1 MADKKITALTA
12 TTAGLVADLAHIVT
26 DVATNPTNKKVT
38 LLNFFNKVPTFLG
51 FSGTGI
57 QAYTSATS
65 AVTATGGLILVTT
78 PGTATTPALAN
89 GVAGQMVTFVLD
101 VDGGGNSIITPAT
114 LSGGASV
121 TLTDVEDSVS
131 LVFTTTRGWVIT
143 GMASGVAPV
152 STSLILTMA

>member
-12 TTAGLVADLAHIVT
+12 ATALSTDDLFHVVDSPASS
-26 DVATNPTNKKVT
+26 PSNKKITVS
-38 LLNFFNKVPTFLG
+38 NVVNKLPSFLG

-65 AVTATGGLILVTT
+65 TLTATGGLILVTT

-101 VDGGGNSIITPAT
+101 VDGGGNSVITPVT
-114 LSGGASV
+114 KTGYASV
-121 TLTDVEDSVS
+121 TLTDAGDSVS
-131 LVFTTTRGWVIT
+131 MIYTTTRGWIVT

-152 STSLILTMA
+152 STSLILTMS